1 MDSLIAANLR
11 QRPLRTAI
19 SVIGV
24 ALGVV
29 LVVLTVGL
37 ARGMTRDAAQRQGNV
52 NAELRMYPPGNIS
65 ISSNPLML
73 RSRYADAILNG
84 VKPTAEDP
92 DLQPKPPIP
101 GVIATTPVG
110 EWIQSSGA
118 VGLGFELIDGIDYES
133 FVKTSQLNIVK
144 GRGLRDGRTPD
155 SEYEAIID
163 RFYAAN
169 TMQEDGKPVDVGSK
183 IKVLS
188 HELTIV
194 GIYEPSQLAR
204 VKIPLATLQQ
214 LLGGVNN
221 CTFVMIRVEKPEMTD
236 GVLKTLKQTY
246 PGYNFIRTSE
256 LPELFSQSS
265 KPVEVF
271 LDVVIGLSLVI
282 STLVILLAMYT
293 TIIERTREIGILKS
307 LGASRPFIVGVIEK
321 EAAVISALGVG
332 VGFVASVIGKYG
344 IEAATR
350 LRIDLIPRWLLISAA
365 IGVLGGVVGALYP
378 AMRAA
383 NLDPLEALSYE

>member
-155 SEYEAIID
+155 SEYEALID

>member
-52 NAELRMYPPGNIS
+52 EAELRMYPAGAIS
-65 ISSNPLML
+65 LSSNPLML
-73 RSRYADAILNG
+73 RSRYADVILNG

-92 DLQPKPPIP
+92 DLVPKPSVP

-110 EWIQSSGA
+110 EWIQSSG

-133 FVKTSQLNIVK
+133 FVRTSQLNIVK

-155 SEYEAIID
+155 SEYEAIVD

-169 TMQEDGKPVDVGSK
+169 TLQEDGRPVDVGSK

-236 GVLKTLKQTY
+236 SVLKTLKEMY
-246 PGYNFIRTSE
+246 SGYHFVRTSD

-271 LDVVIGLSLVI
+271 LDVVIGLALVI

-307 LGASRPFIVGVIEK
+307 LGASKPFIVGVIEK

-350 LRIDLIPRWLLISAA
+350 LRIDLLPRWLLISAA

>member
-19 SVIGV
+19 SVTGV

-52 NAELRMYPPGNIS
+52 DAELRMYPPGNIS

-73 RSRYADAILNG
+73 RSGYADAILNG
-84 VKPTAEDP
+84 VHPSAEDP
-92 DLQPKPPIP
+92 DILPKPPVP

-110 EWIQSSGA
+110 EWIQSSA

-133 FVKTSQLNIVK
+133 FSRTSQLKIAK
-144 GRGLRDGRTPD
+144 GRRLGDGRTLE
-155 SEYEAIID
+155 SEYEAIVD
-163 RFYAAN
+163 AFYAAN
-169 TMQEDGKPVDVGSK
+169 TLGKDGKPVDVGS
-183 IKVLS
+183 IISVLS
-188 HELTIV
+188 HEFTIV

-221 CTFVMIRVEKPEMTD
+221 CTFVMIRVEKPQMVD
-236 GVLKTLKQTY
+236 QVLKTLKEMY
-246 PGYNFIRTSE
+246 PGYNFIRTSD

-265 KPVEVF
+265 KPIEVF
-271 LDVVIGLSLVI
+271 LDVVIGLALVI

-307 LGASRPFIVGVIEK
+307 LGASKPFIVGVIEK
-321 EAAVISALGVG
+321 EATVISALGVG

-344 IEAATR
+344 IEATTR

-378 AMRAA
+378 AVRAA

>member
-52 NAELRMYPPGNIS
+52 EAELRMYPPGAIS

-110 EWIQSSGA
+110 EWIQSSG

-155 SEYEAIID
+155 SEYETIVD

-194 GIYEPSQLAR
+194 GVYEPSQLAR

-246 PGYNFIRTSE
+246 PGYNFIRTSD

-271 LDVVIGLSLVI
+271 LDVVIGLALVI

-307 LGASRPFIVGVIEK
+307 LGASKPFIVGVIEK

>member
-19 SVIGV
+19 SVTGV

-52 NAELRMYPPGNIS
+52 EAELRMYPPGNIS
-65 ISSNPLML
+65 MSTNPLML
-73 RSRYADAILNG
+73 RSGYADAILNG
-84 VKPTAEDP
+84 IKPTAEDP
-92 DLQPKPPIP
+92 DIQPKPPVP

-110 EWIQSSGA
+110 EWIKSGGA
-118 VGLGFELIDGIDYES
+118 IGFELIDGIDYET
-133 FVKTSQLNIVK
+133 FVKTSQLKIVK
-144 GRGLRDGRTPD
+144 GRRLADGRTPGSD
-155 SEYEAIID
+155 YEAIVD
-163 RFYAAN
+163 PFYAAN
-169 TMQEDGKPVDVGSK
+169 NVADDGKPVDVGSK
-183 IKVLS
+183 ITVLS
-188 HELTIV
+188 HEFTVV

-204 VKIPLATLQQ
+204 VKIPLATLQH

-221 CTFVMIRVEKPEMTD
+221 CTFVMIRVEKPEMTAS
-236 GVLKTLKQTY
+236 VLKTLKEMY
-246 PGYNFIRTSE
+246 PGYNFIRTSD
-256 LPELFSQSS
+256 LPELFSQST

-271 LDVVIGLSLVI
+271 LDVVIGLALVI

-321 EAAVISALGVG
+321 EATVISALGVA

-344 IEAATR
+344 IEATTR
-350 LRIDLIPRWLLISAA
+350 LRIDLVPRWLLISAA

>member
-52 NAELRMYPPGNIS
+52 EAELRMYPPGAIS
-65 ISSNPLML
+65 LSSNPLML
-73 RSRYADAILNG
+73 RSGYADAILNG
-84 VKPTAEDP
+84 VNPTAEDP
-92 DLQPKPPIP
+92 DLKPKPPVP

-110 EWIQSSGA
+110 EWIQSSDG
-118 VGLGFELIDGIDYES
+118 GLGFELIDGIDYES
-133 FVKTSQLNIVK
+133 FVKTSQLKIVK
-144 GRGLRDGRTPD
+144 GRGLGDGRTPE
-155 SEYEAIID
+155 SEYEAIVD
-163 RFYAAN
+163 PFYAAN
-169 TMQEDGKPVDVGSK
+169 TMQDGKPIDVGSK
-183 IKVLS
+183 IKVLNNW
-188 HELTIV
+188 LTIV

-221 CTFVMIRVEKPEMTD
+221 CTLVMIRVEKPEMTD
-236 GVLKTLKQTY
+236 SVLKTLKETY
-246 PGYNFIRTSE
+246 PGYNFIRTSD
-256 LPELFSQSS
+256 LPELFSRSS

-271 LDVVIGLSLVI
+271 LDVVIGLALVI

-307 LGASRPFIVGVIEK
+307 LGASKPFIVSVIEK
-321 EAAVISALGVG
+321 EAALISALGVA

-350 LRIDLIPRWLLISAA
+350 LRIDLLPRWLLISAA

>member
-52 NAELRMYPPGNIS
+52 EAELRMYPPGAIS

-73 RSRYADAILNG
+73 RSGYADAILKG
-84 VKPTAEDP
+84 IKPTAEDP
-92 DLQPKPPIP
+92 DLQPKPPVP
-101 GVIATTPVG
+101 GVIVTTPVG
-110 EWIQSSGA
+110 EWIQSSG

-133 FVKTSQLNIVK
+133 FVTTSQLKIVK
-144 GRGLRDGRTPD
+144 GRGLGDGRTPE
-155 SEYEAIID
+155 SEYEAIVD

-169 TMQEDGKPVDVGSK
+169 TKQEDGTLVDVGSK
-183 IKVLS
+183 IKVLG
-188 HELTIV
+188 HEITIV

-221 CTFVMIRVEKPEMTD
+221 CTFVMIRVEPGMTD
-236 GVLKTLKQTY
+236 QVLKTLKEMY
-246 PGYNFIRTSE
+246 PGNNFIRTSD

-271 LDVVIGLSLVI
+271 LDVVIGLALVI

-307 LGASRPFIVGVIEK
+307 LGASKPFIVGVIEK
-321 EAAVISALGVG
+321 EAAVISVLGVG

-350 LRIDLIPRWLLISAA
+350 LRIDLMPRWLLMSAA